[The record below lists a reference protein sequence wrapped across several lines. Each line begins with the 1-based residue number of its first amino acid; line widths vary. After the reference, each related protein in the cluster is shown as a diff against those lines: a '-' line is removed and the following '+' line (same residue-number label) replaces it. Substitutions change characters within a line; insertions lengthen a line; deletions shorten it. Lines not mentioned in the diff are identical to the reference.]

1 MESRGARPDHPS
13 GESAPPYPTPL
24 QPVLTRPA
32 LLTYGALGLP
42 LAFAGLPVYLHAPDF
57 YATSFGLPLA
67 ALGAVLLGLRAIDAV
82 QDPLIGVLSDRF
94 ARRRKAVLLAGAFLL
109 MAGVAGLFNP
119 PAFAGASGDPSA
131 TGALAWFA
139 LNVFVCTTGFSI
151 VTINYQAL
159 GGLWRASAAGRT
171 RITATREALGLGGI
185 LAASILPSV
194 LANRYDA
201 AAGFQIVTLVLAVLL
216 AAGGLLFLRWFGTA
230 PLSDVAASV
239 RPGALRD
246 ILRSR
251 WGKRFYGIFFVS
263 NFASAIP
270 AVLVLFYIRDR
281 LEAAEWTGLFLL
293 VYFLSG
299 AASMPVWQ
307 AVSARAGKPKAW
319 GISMVVAVATFVWAF
334 TLGPG
339 DIVAFAIVCVLSGAA
354 LGADLALPPAMVADR
369 IAATGDRHRAASY
382 FSASAFFAKASLAL
396 ATGLALPL
404 LDALGYIP
412 GVTAVAGAALSLSAV
427 YALAPCAIKI
437 VSALWLLRS
446 LSVFEEDERP

>member
-1 MESRGARPDHPS
+1 MEPRGGNPDRPPAVPDL
-13 GESAPPYPTPL
+13 A
-24 QPVLTRPA
+24 RPA

-57 YATSFGLPLA
+57 YATSFGLSLA
-67 ALGAVLLGLRAIDAV
+67 ALGGVLLGLRVIDAV

-94 ARRRKAVLLAGAFLL
+94 AHRRKAILLAGAFLL
-109 MAGVAGLFNP
+109 MAGFAGLFNP
-119 PAFAGASGDPSA
+119 PALAGSSG
-131 TGALAWFA
+131 GGMLAWFA
-139 LNVFVCTTGFSI
+139 LNVFVCTTGFSV

-171 RITATREALGLGGI
+171 RITATREALGLVGI
-185 LAASILPSV
+185 LAASVLPSV

-201 AAGFQIVTLVLAVLL
+201 AAAFQAVTLVLAVLL
-216 AAGGLLFLRWFGTA
+216 AAGGMAFLRWFAAA
-230 PLSDVAASV
+230 PLSQSATPPQ
-239 RPGALRD
+239 PGALRD

-251 WGKRFYGIFFVS
+251 WGRRFYGIFFVS

-281 LEAAEWTGLFLL
+281 LDAAEWTGLFLL

-307 AVSARAGKPKAW
+307 AVSARVGKAKAW

-369 IAATGDRHRAASY
+369 IAATGDQHRAASY

-412 GVTAVAGAALSLSAV
+412 GVTAVAGAAVSLSAV
-427 YALAPCAIKI
+427 YALAPCTIKI
-437 VSALWLLRS
+437 VSAVWLLRS
-446 LSVFEEDERP
+446 LDVFAGEKNP